1 MRDGRQGKAAGA
13 SGTRGAGD
21 VSACTRSERITAAR
35 REEALQPSARV
46 EGRAGTEPGPGQRRQ
61 ETRRARGERG
71 RGHRRDARP
80 GRSCWLLF
88 FAAGT
93 PRTPRH
99 KGGLRRRPCGARH
112 GPGARPRGRGSSRD
126 EVEGRRGQRA
136 QRAPPGQH
144 WTRLQASAQ
153 HAKNLFSE
161 EAHR

>member
-93 PRTPRH
+93 PRTPH
-99 KGGLRRRPCGARH
+99 GAAQRRTPSEAMRCEARAWGAAERA
-112 GPGARPRGRGSSRD
+112 GIVAGRGGGTQRPEGSACSSWTALD
-126 EVEGRRGQRA
+126 
-136 QRAPPGQH
+136 PPAGLCPA
-144 WTRLQASAQ
+144 RKEPL
-153 HAKNLFSE
+153 L
-161 EAHR
+161 

>member
-1 MRDGRQGKAAGA
+1 MRDSRGKRREPVGA
-13 SGTRGAGD
+13 SGGGD

-61 ETRRARGERG
+61 ETRRARTRTPEGRPARPLLLAAVFCSWDPTHAARHAAAQRRTPSEAMRCEARAWGAAERAGIVTG
-71 RGHRRDARP
+71 RGGGTQRP
-80 GRSCWLLF
+80 E
-88 FAAGT
+88 
-93 PRTPRH
+93 
-99 KGGLRRRPCGARH
+99 GLD
-112 GPGARPRGRGSSRD
+112 ST
-126 EVEGRRGQRA
+126 
-136 QRAPPGQH
+136 GQH